1 MRTLLVDN
9 HDSYTYNV
17 FHLLAAASGEE
28 PVVVNNDA
36 VSWRVLSR
44 SRFDA
49 FVLSPG
55 PGRPER
61 WHDFGV
67 CRDILRYSEVP
78 VLGICLG
85 HQGIGN
91 LLEGGVASA
100 PQPMHGRLSHVRH
113 RGTGIFAGVPQDFS
127 VVRYHSLAITGPVGP
142 EGHVVAWADDG
153 VVMGVEHDI
162 RPMWGVQFHPESIA
176 TEFGDRIARNFF
188 ELAGRSASSETHSVP
203 TSARPSQ
210 DPRRRRAENSSQS
223 GVFGPSTGVARGSV
237 AAGVAEMA
245 ELAGAG
251 RGWTALSRT
260 LEGAAPTEHL
270 YERLFG
276 DAETSFWLD
285 SADAPTWLAQCSY
298 MGTSAGPGERHLSYD
313 VDAAATTIRTPAGEE
328 VRHGSIFELLEHEM
342 ADIHAE
348 TPIGVDRGLIGGY
361 VGYLGYELKADCGS
375 ANAHSSDL
383 PDAALMFA
391 NRLVAVDHARRR
403 THVFALVANEVDGPK
418 TGPSDGFSAR
428 RHDASA
434 EREAQMAWLEAATRL
449 AAAAICDPPT
459 ERPLDP
465 PTEPGAE
472 ITFRC
477 GRGRARYLADI
488 ERSQAELAAGE
499 SYEIC
504 LTDQISTDASP
515 DPFALYRRLR
525 RSNPAP
531 FAAFLRFG
539 DTAIVSSSPER
550 FLSVGRDG
558 AVQARP
564 IKGTISRAE
573 DPAEDAARRAELAA
587 DEKTR
592 AEHLMIV
599 DLLRNDLGRVS
610 EVDSVRVPDLMVVEP
625 YATVHQVVSTVTG
638 QLEAGRSP
646 VECVRNCFPG
656 GSMTGA
662 PKERTMEIIDELED
676 EARGVY
682 SGAIGYFGID
692 GAVDLSIVIRTIVI
706 RPGRTTIGAGG
717 AIVMQSDPE
726 EEFDEILLKA
736 RAPMAAIARTVTG
749 RSDEA
754 AWSVELEPRAG
765 AERAAVIGVAGAA
778 AGAAAAGGDGVAG
791 SANAA

>member
-36 VSWRVLSR
+36 VSWRVLAR
-44 SRFDA
+44 SKFDA
-49 FVLSPG
+49 YVLSPG

-67 CRDILRYSEVP
+67 CRDILRYSDVP

-91 LLEGGVASA
+91 LLDGDVAGA
-100 PQPMHGRLSHVRH
+100 PEAMHGRLSHVRH
-113 RGTGIFAGVPQDFS
+113 RGTGIFTGVPQEFS

-153 VVMGVEHDI
+153 VVMGVEHDS
-162 RPMWGVQFHPESIA
+162 RPIWGVQFHPESIA

-188 ELAGRSASSETHSVP
+188 ELADRHSAS
-203 TSARPSQ
+203 TSARRSQ
-210 DPRRRRAENSSQS
+210 GLRRRAGDSPQV
-223 GVFGPSTGVARGSV
+223 GAADPSTEVARGTAWTV
-237 AAGVAEMA
+237 
-245 ELAGAG
+245 LA
-251 RGWTALSRT
+251 RT

-270 YERLFG
+270 YERLFA
-276 DAETSFWLD
+276 DADTSFWLD

-313 VDAAATTIRTPAGEE
+313 VDAAVTTIRTATGEE
-328 VRHGSIFELLEHEM
+328 VRHGSIFDLLGEEM
-342 ADIHAE
+342 KDLTAE
-348 TPIGVDRGLIGGY
+348 PPIGVDRGLMGGY
-361 VGYLGYELKADCGS
+361 VGYLGYELKADCG
-375 ANAHSSDL
+375 ATNVHGSDL
-383 PDAALMFA
+383 PDAALMLA
-391 NRLVAVDHARRR
+391 NRVVAVDHARRR
-403 THVFALVANEVDGPK
+403 THVFALVR
-418 TGPSDGFSAR
+418 TAR
-428 RHDASA
+428 AEDRPAASA
-434 EREAQMAWLEAATRL
+434 VDRAGLAAERSAATAWLESTTRL

-459 ERPLDP
+459 ERPLDQP
-465 PTEPGAE
+465 AEPGSQV
-472 ITFRC
+472 TFRV
-477 GRGRARYLADI
+477 GRGRARYLSDI

-499 SYEIC
+499 SYEVC

-525 RSNPAP
+525 RSNASP

-564 IKGTISRAE
+564 IKGTISRSE
-573 DPAEDAARRAELAA
+573 DPVEDAARKAELST

-610 EVDSVRVPDLMVVEP
+610 EIDSVRVPDLMVVEP

-638 QLEAGRSP
+638 QLEAGRSS
-646 VECVRNCFPG
+646 VECVRSCFPG

-682 SGAIGYFGID
+682 SGAIGYFGVD

-749 RSDEA
+749 RADEA
-754 AWSVELEPRAG
+754 AWSVELEPRA
-765 AERAAVIGVAGAA
+765 ARAAEAATVARAEAA
-778 AGAAAAGGDGVAG
+778 
-791 SANAA
+791 